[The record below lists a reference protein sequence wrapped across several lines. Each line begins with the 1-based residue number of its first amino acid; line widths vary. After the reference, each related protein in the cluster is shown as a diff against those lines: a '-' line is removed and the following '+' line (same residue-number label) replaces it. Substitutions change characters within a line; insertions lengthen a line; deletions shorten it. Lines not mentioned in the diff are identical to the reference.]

1 MSHARM
7 PSFQRF
13 WMNGPIL
20 ALLRDTAAHGLI
32 RPHAVATILFD
43 LTQWRDA
50 GEWQGMKRNATW
62 WAEASFD
69 ERSVCLQKAPERH
82 KPLCATRGC
91 GVWVAAAFP
100 LHAKAIEIE
109 KNMRSRRPVDRHHGA
124 EGVEGRL
131 DVPPNCTA

>member
-69 ERSVCLQKAPERH
+69 ERGPVPSEGARTAQAA
-82 KPLCATRGC
+82 LCDARVWRVGGGC
-91 GVWVAAAFP
+91 IPSAC
-100 LHAKAIEIE
+100 
-109 KNMRSRRPVDRHHGA
+109 
-124 EGVEGRL
+124 EGHR
-131 DVPPNCTA
+131 D